1 MRKIFADVST
11 HKQCSSLFPKTVEE
25 ISSLVTAAKDR
36 ATTSLKAIYGV
47 DAATRNFQNT
57 ARATDLAESELSV
70 AGSLLSVL
78 MNTSAQKELRDEAR
92 KQIVDI
98 QEFSIE
104 NFSTNKELYKC
115 FQAYQST
122 PEFSNEAAVTGQ
134 QRYWLT
140 EQIADYKRS
149 GLDLEGADF
158 DEVVSLQKKIAALST
173 TFSANSAEDKT
184 ELYFAPEA
192 LVGTPESVL
201 KGLAK
206 KDGDD
211 TLLVVKLDY
220 PTYFGIMKNCEV
232 ADTRRQMSLAFENR
246 AFPQNMDVLKDVIR
260 ARHQLATKL
269 GYVSFAAY
277 NLADKMIK
285 TPQNASTFIDSL
297 IPGLQKK
304 WALEKQVICENLHP
318 SVVLTPTGDIENYDI
333 AFSINQ
339 VKMNKLAVSETDI
352 KEYFPMDATVQALF
366 DIYQA
371 FFDITFVEH
380 KNGND
385 LWHEDVTTLEVV
397 DNKTKA
403 LLGHIIM
410 DLFPREGKF
419 SHACCHPVVPA
430 VEGDDATDAVTG
442 AGATFSPVL
451 TVVLAN
457 FPKPSADAPAL
468 FLHDDVETFFHEFGH
483 AIHNIMGRSRM
494 ATHAG
499 TSVKRDFVELPS
511 QMLEEWLWEEDI
523 LKKVSKH
530 YKTGLPLPDTLI
542 KSKIASQ
549 SAFSGRDSLRQ
560 LCFARYSLNLFSE
573 DFYKNAIEGSTD
585 STSDTFMRIQK
596 EILTGIHYSEG
607 SHFECAFGHLM
618 GYGAGYYGYMWSE
631 VLAQDVFSYIKAK
644 NGLLSAEL
652 GRRYVEKIVG
662 VGGGRDPNDMV
673 REFLER
679 EPNSDAFLKKL
690 GIEKQ

>member
-11 HKQCSSLFPKTVEE
+11 HKHCSSLFPKTVEE
-25 ISSLVTAAKDR
+25 IGNLVTAAKER
-36 ATTSLKAIYGV
+36 ATVSLSNIYGV
-47 DAATRNFQNT
+47 EASARNFQNT
-57 ARATDLAESELSV
+57 ARATDLAETELQCT
-70 AGSLLSVL
+70 GSLLSVV
-78 MNTSAQKELRDEAR
+78 MNTAVQKELRDEAR
-92 KQIVDI
+92 KQIVGI

-104 NFSTNKELYKC
+104 NFSTNKALYKC
-115 FQAYQST
+115 FQAYEQT
-122 PEFSNEAAVTGQ
+122 AEFPDETKVAGQ

-149 GLDLEGADF
+149 GLDLEGSDF
-158 DEVVSLQKKIAALST
+158 DEVVALQKKIAALST
-173 TFSANSAEDKT
+173 AFSANSAEDKT
-184 ELYFAPEA
+184 ELYFPLEE
-192 LVGTPESVL
+192 LKGTPESVL
-201 KGLAK
+201 KGLSK
-206 KDGDD
+206 KEGSDS
-211 TLLVVKLDY
+211 LFVVKLDY
-220 PTYFGIMKNCEV
+220 PTYFGIMKNCGV
-232 ADTRRQMSLAFENR
+232 ASTRRDVSRAFENR
-246 AFPQNMDVLKDVIR
+246 AFPTNLEVLKDVIR

-285 TPQNASTFIDSL
+285 TPENAHAFVDNL

-304 WALEKQVICENLHP
+304 WALEKQLICENLHP
-318 SVVLTPTGDIENYDI
+318 SVVLTENGDIENYDI
-333 AFSINQ
+333 AFCINQ

-397 DNKTKA
+397 DNRTKT
-403 LLGHIIM
+403 LLGHIVL

-419 SHACCHPVVPA
+419 SHACCHPVIPA
-430 VEGDDATDAVTG
+430 VEADDAVNLLTG
-442 AGATFSPVL
+442 EGATFSPVL

-457 FPKPSADAPAL
+457 FPKPSSDAPAL

-483 AIHNIMGRSRM
+483 AIHNIMGKSRM

-530 YKTGLPLPDTLI
+530 YKTGEPLPDTLI

-549 SAFSGRDSLRQ
+549 NAFSGRDSLRQ
-560 LCFARYSLNLFSE
+560 LCFAKYALDMFSA
-573 DFYKNAIEGSTD
+573 DFYKNAIEGDSDNTTD
-585 STSDTFMRIQK
+585 MFMRIQK
-596 EILTGIHYSEG
+596 GMLPGLHFREG
-607 SHFECAFGHLM
+607 GHFECAFGHLM

-644 NGLLSAEL
+644 DGLLSAEL

-673 REFLER
+673 KDFLER
-679 EPNSDAFLKKL
+679 EPNADAFLKKI
-690 GIEKQ
+690 GIEKN